1 MEVQGLHDH
10 FTRTVAGWTLTTL
23 CGTAAAIQYHRASTT
38 GPAPPGRQAPPGR
51 HAGAMNV
58 SDPIEQ
64 VQRTLEP
71 MLTHIC
77 AMLETSHPEA
87 ALFFYEVLLAL
98 RASTCEEELI
108 GTFVLLSTAA
118 FQGLEYPPAAL
129 QPIDH
134 LLAVSADIAHTFMA
148 PREQAH

>member
-10 FTRTVAGWTLTTL
+10 FTRTVAGWTLISR
-23 CGTAAAIQYHRASTT
+23 CETAAAIRHHRASTT
-38 GPAPPGRQAPPGR
+38 GPAPPSR
-51 HAGAMNV
+51 HAGAKNV
-58 SDPIEQ
+58 SDPIQQ

-71 MLTHIC
+71 LLTHIC
-77 AMLETSHPEA
+77 TMLETSHPEG
-87 ALFFYEVLLAL
+87 ALFFHEVLLAL

-118 FQGLEYPPAAL
+118 FQGLVYPPAAL